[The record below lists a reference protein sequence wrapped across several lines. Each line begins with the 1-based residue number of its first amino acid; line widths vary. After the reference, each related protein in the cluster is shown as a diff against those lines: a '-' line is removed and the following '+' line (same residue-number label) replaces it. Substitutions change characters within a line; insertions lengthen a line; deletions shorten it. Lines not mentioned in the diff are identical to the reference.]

1 MHTFGPI
8 CKDSVQVIEN
18 SMEMGKLYR
27 KLPHIQKNLLIV
39 YSLHDVN
46 KRKYD

>member
-8 CKDSVQVIEN
+8 CKDSVQASTN
-18 SMEMGKLYR
+18 GMKMGKLYR
-27 KLPHIQKNLLIV
+27 KFPHEQKNLLIV
-39 YSLHDVN
+39 YSLHDAN